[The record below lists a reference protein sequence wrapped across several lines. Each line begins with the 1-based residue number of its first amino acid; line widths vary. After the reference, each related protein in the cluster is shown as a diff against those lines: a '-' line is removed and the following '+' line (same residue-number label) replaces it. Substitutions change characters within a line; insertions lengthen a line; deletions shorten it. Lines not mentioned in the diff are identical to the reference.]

1 MKIKNIDLL
10 VVFKVVVSI
19 LFFMAVSLLIP
30 ATYSI
35 FVGDGQF
42 MDFIYPF
49 LIVSSLYLIAYQIE
63 IEDDLTLKEAILS
76 ICLIWLIFPAISAF
90 AYWINGAIPN
100 FIEAYFESVS
110 GFTTTGASIL
120 TNVEGLPKSLLLW
133 RSTTN
138 WVGGLGFV
146 VFAIALLP
154 ALGTGGMQMM
164 KFEASKA
171 VEEKLKPKVKE
182 VARIIFIIYNGLIF
196 TEILLLVI
204 GGMPLF
210 DAVNHAFCTIATGGF
225 SVKNS
230 SIGSYHS
237 VFIEMVIALFM
248 IFGSVN
254 FLNWY
259 QLYKSKN
266 WKVFFKS
273 EENKLYFI
281 ILGVTIFLCAFMLT
295 VDGVYNPLQALR
307 YSIFQ
312 VINSASTTGF
322 SSTNYTYWP
331 SFVLA
336 ILIILEFL
344 GGVSGSTAGGLKQ
357 FRLVALGKSIYGEM
371 KKTAHPKLIYR
382 IKMEGKTLDFSALN
396 AIWAFGAAY
405 TFIIVIIGI
414 VLCLTGTDLIT
425 AFSSSIA
432 CASCSGPGL
441 LKTGPAG
448 NFHFFADWQK
458 FLLSIEMLL
467 GRLEIFA
474 LFAIFMPSFWKD

>member
-1 MKIKNIDLL
+1 MKVRGIDLT

-19 LFFMAVSLLIP
+19 LFYMSLSLLIP
-30 ATYSI
+30 ATYSLV
-35 FVGDGQF
+35 VGDGQV

-49 LIVSSLYLIAYQIE
+49 LLVGSIYLLAYQIE
-63 IEDDLTLKEAILS
+63 IRDDLTLKEAILS
-76 ICLIWLIFPAISAF
+76 ISLIWLIFPAISAM
-90 AYWINGAIPN
+90 AYWINGAIPD

-120 TNVEGLPKSLLLW
+120 TNVEAMPKSLLLW

-154 ALGTGGMQMM
+154 ALGSGGMQMM

-182 VARIIFIIYNGLIF
+182 VARIIFVIYNGLILA
-196 TEILLLVI
+196 EILLLVV

-237 VFIEMVIALFM
+237 IFIEMVVALFM
-248 IFGSVN
+248 VFGSVN

-259 QLYKSKN
+259 HFYKTKN
-266 WKVFFKS
+266 WRVFFNS
-273 EENKLYFI
+273 EENKLYFTILI
-281 ILGVTIFLCAFMLT
+281 IAIILCAFVLT
-295 VDGVYNPLQALR
+295 VDGFYNPLQALR

-322 SSTNYTYWP
+322 SSTDYTHWP
-331 SFVLA
+331 TFVLA
-336 ILIILEFL
+336 MLIILEFL

-357 FRLVALGKSIYGEM
+357 FRLVALGKSIYGEL
-371 KKTAHPKLIYR
+371 KKTAHPRLVYR
-382 IKMEGKTLDFSALN
+382 IKLDGKTLDFSALN
-396 AIWAFGAAY
+396 AIWAFGAAF
-405 TFIIVIIGI
+405 TFVTVVVGI
-414 VLCLTGTDLIT
+414 LLCLNGTDLVT

-448 NFHFFADWQK
+448 NYHFFADWQK
-458 FLLSIEMLL
+458 FMLSIEMIL